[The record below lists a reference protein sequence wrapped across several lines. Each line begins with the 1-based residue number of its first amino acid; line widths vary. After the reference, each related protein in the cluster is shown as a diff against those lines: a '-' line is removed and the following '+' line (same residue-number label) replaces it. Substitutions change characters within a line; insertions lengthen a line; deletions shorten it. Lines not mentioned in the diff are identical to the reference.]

1 MKHFLAIL
9 GLLAAISILAAAQNK
24 NAPLTYDKP
33 GDRDD
38 STRLVEGPR
47 VMDVTPNSAIIEWQT
62 SGNGANHVRYG
73 TIPNRPDKSAYVP
86 GGSREHRMTL
96 TGLEPGKTYYFY
108 IMERDQEVRQGGTG
122 SFTTLGMAGQAAP
135 AASMPNP
142 SASQSPQAARITNGP
157 VVEHVDDKSAMIAWS
172 TNVPSSSVVH
182 YGTSRMA
189 LAQTAQAP
197 WGQTTHRV
205 ELKNL
210 QPNSTYFVRVESG
223 QAQGTGTDVSS
234 GEVTFRTQPSGAPRS
249 WERR

>member
-1 MKHFLAIL
+1 MKHFLAIVA
-9 GLLAAISILAAAQNK
+9 LLAAISIIAPAQNK
-24 NAPLTYDKP
+24 NAPLVYDKP

-38 STRLVEGPR
+38 SVRLVEGPR
-47 VMDVTPNSAIIEWQT
+47 VLDVTTDSAVIEWKT
-62 SGNGANHVRYG
+62 SGNGANHIRYG
-73 TIPNRPDKSAYVP
+73 TVPEHPDKSAYVP

-96 TGLEPGKTYYFY
+96 TGLEPSKTYYFY

-122 SFTTLGMAGQAAP
+122 SFTTPGMPGQAAP
-135 AASMPNP
+135 AANMPNP
-142 SASQSPQAARITNGP
+142 ASQSPQTARITNGP

-210 QPNSTYFVRVESG
+210 QPNTMYFVRVESG
-223 QAQGTGTDVSS
+223 QAQGTGTDVNSA
-234 GEVTFRTQPSGAPRS
+234 EVSFRTQPSGSPRG